1 MSIRIGSETK
11 FDTRGTVFQPEEKT
25 SKNGKTFF
33 VANLSTSRK
42 IPASTEGGEVKYKNS
57 GWRAT
62 FVGDAAKKF
71 KELGIKEKDMIE
83 LLNAEIENEYVK
95 EKERNYVNLTVYNF
109 KKVDRTAGAPSAPAT
124 TSATTPV
131 SGGFMN
137 IPDGID
143 EELPFN

>member
-25 SKNGKTFF
+25 SKNGKTFY

-42 IPASTEGGEVKYKNS
+42 IPAVDGGEVKYKNS
-57 GWRAT
+57 SWRAT
-62 FVGDAAKKF
+62 FVGEAAKKF
-71 KELGIKEKDMIE
+71 KELGIVEKDMIE
-83 LLNAEIENEYVK
+83 LLNAEVENEYVK
-95 EKERNYVNLTVYNF
+95 EKERNYINLTVYNF
-109 KKVDRTAGAPSAPAT
+109 KKVDKTSGSAGS
-124 TSATTPV
+124 TTPV
-131 SGGFMN
+131 SSSTPASGGFMN